1 MVNQQ
6 PSRRGVE
13 ASLAPFAIR
22 PQQADDIEA
31 VVAFSLRAWQPVF
44 ESMGRVLGPRL
55 NPLVYPDWAAG
66 QARAVEEVCR
76 DEGLKVWVAEI
87 EAQPVGFVAVAFHGD
102 PRSAEIDMIAVDPD
116 HQCRGVGS
124 ALLAFA
130 LDRISAAGVHLAHI
144 ATGGDPGHAAARHTY
159 EKAGFTA
166 LPLVRY
172 YKELHPVHTD

>member
-1 MVNQQ
+1 MVDQRS
-6 PSRRGVE
+6 SRSGVE
-13 ASLAPFAIR
+13 ASLARFVIR
-22 PQQADDIEA
+22 PLQADDIDA
-31 VVAFSLRAWQPVF
+31 VVALSLRAWQPVF

-55 NPLVYPDWAAG
+55 NRIVYPDWAAG
-66 QARAVEEVCR
+66 QARTVEEVCR
-76 DEGLKVWVAEI
+76 DEGIKVWVAEI
-87 EAQPVGFVAVAFHGD
+87 DTRPFGFVAVAFHDD

-116 HQCRGVGS
+116 QQCRGVGS

-130 LDRISAAGVHLAHI
+130 LDRISSAGIHLAQI

-172 YKELHPVHTD
+172 YKELPVVDAD